1 MNYSPL
7 RYPGGKARLSP
18 FIKLLIENAGIEKP
32 VYIEPYAGGAG
43 VALSLLIDGIV
54 DEVVINDYDKAIYS
68 MWRAILE
75 DTEEFVR
82 LIEET
87 TVNVEEWYNQKRI
100 YSENNKKYSV
110 ELGFAAFYLNRTN
123 RSGIISNAG
132 PIGGYE
138 QTGNYTIAVRYN
150 KEDLIRR
157 IREIAKH
164 RKKIHLY
171 NKDAKKLIS
180 IYLQKYIDRAFIY
193 FDPPYYKKGKALY
206 KNFYTESDHKDIFEL
221 ITAIP
226 CSWIVTYDDVQ
237 EIRAIYE
244 GCSARLYDLTYSL
257 ANNGTK
263 SELMYVS
270 DEGLWPT
277 VDQLS
282 KANVSINLR
291 EL

>member
-43 VALSLLIDGIV
+43 VALSLLIDGVV

-87 TVNVEEWYNQKRI
+87 PVNVEEWYNQKRI

-138 QTGNYTIAVRYN
+138 QTGDYTIAVRYN

-206 KNFYTESDHKDIFEL
+206 KNFYTESDHKGIFEL

-270 DEGLWPT
+270 DEALWPT
-277 VDQLS
+277 VDQLR

>member
-43 VALSLLIDGIV
+43 VALSLLIDGVV

-87 TVNVEEWYNQKRI
+87 PVNVEEWYNQKRI

-221 ITAIP
+221 ITAIQ

-270 DEGLWPT
+270 DEELWPT
-277 VDQLS
+277 VDQLR

>member
-43 VALSLLIDGIV
+43 VALSLLIDGVV

-87 TVNVEEWYNQKRI
+87 PVNVEEWYNQKRI

-193 FDPPYYKKGKALY
+193 FDTPYYKKGKALY

-270 DEGLWPT
+270 DEELWPT
-277 VDQLS
+277 VDQLR